1 VYVIF
6 PDGGKLRKL
15 KKHTRVMTYGLH
27 VTSYSDKKYYTE
39 KKEGLSKNQLLL
51 IKKEKKIEKTGKK

>member
-1 VYVIF
+1 MLFSLMVEN
-6 PDGGKLRKL
+6 KKL

-39 KKEGLSKNQLLL
+39 KKEEGLSKNQLLL

>member
-1 VYVIF
+1 MLFSLMVEN
-6 PDGGKLRKL
+6 KQL

-39 KKEGLSKNQLLL
+39 KKEEGLSKNQLLL